1 MKHQEYLNFTLK
13 LTELYHPIGCK
24 IKMSNYINLA
34 SSLNTK
40 TKKIIFEVRFL
51 VTLTFLSC
59 ILFATTYECL
69 AEPQRGLRSILQ
81 QDPSIQLTT
90 YESGA
95 TQLKAPTQIPKI
107 QFLSK
112 NRASESSLSSRSE
125 LSSNDEQQSATLVSR
140 SNFANAEA
148 TTITTSRTPPID
160 LKIRSTTPA
169 SVDNTWIESILINVE
184 SLNLNHNTDR
194 EASVDTSHGDEN
206 DTDSAT
212 SEPVASSSQAPT
224 DSGEDPLE
232 ATTLSSSTS
241 EQQQQQQIN
250 ATQYSIES
258 PSFGTQTDSNANNGT
273 FDIESN
279 SVAAVALIKDEQT
292 IKDDN
297 QILPHHDNITTTP
310 QTPKQSISCEQAYTQ
325 CALRKVC
332 APALKA
338 YNDDC
343 QDLINNR
350 TSQCSAKCLKAMIAL
365 RSSEE
370 GDDLVNCDCQSNEYC
385 TQSKQRSQACK
396 PQVELAV
403 NPKTI
408 VSCSTASWICMA
420 DQLCSTA
427 LEYYYRNCQTLFS
440 QRHCSMRCNN
450 SLSIL
455 YRQPKASKLINCH
468 CDGSEEF
475 PCVKYKTYTE
485 RLCLNKQSQS
495 MDFIE
500 DDQFSEEDTFN
511 LTNDPETFILGSP
524 SSSSS
529 SSSSLSSFVNNRDS
543 DNDNFNDNSDEDS
556 TMRDKKIVANSQR
569 ASAITGGAEESPS
582 SSGYNGIQL
591 VEDNWIHLISGRYFN
606 NLYGQQQK
614 TKRQQKPSQQQQQ
627 DSPQQPL
634 RKAKPLKRNM
644 DWIRNRRRSS
654 SSSASVHRPMKSW
667 LQTLLVTTW
676 SIFVYLS
683 PRIVFNRLLLH

>member
-1 MKHQEYLNFTLK
+1 
-13 LTELYHPIGCK
+13 
-24 IKMSNYINLA
+24 MSNYLNLA

-40 TKKIIFEVRFL
+40 TKKIIFKVRFL
-51 VTLTFLSC
+51 VILTFLSC
-59 ILFATTYECL
+59 ILFATTHECL

-81 QDPSIQLTT
+81 QDQPIQLTT

-95 TQLKAPTQIPKI
+95 TQLKAPTKIPEI
-107 QFLSK
+107 QFLPK
-112 NRASESSLSSRSE
+112 NQVSESNLLSRSK
-125 LSSNDEQQSATLVSR
+125 LSNDEQLSATSVSR
-140 SNFANAEA
+140 PNFAKTEAKTA
-148 TTITTSRTPPID
+148 TTTTSNTRTLPTN
-160 LKIRSTTPA
+160 KITPTTPA

-184 SLNLNHNTDR
+184 SLNLNHDTDR
-194 EASVDTSHGDEN
+194 EASVDTSHSDEN
-206 DTDSAT
+206 DTDST
-212 SEPVASSSQAPT
+212 TNEPVASSSQAPT

-232 ATTLSSSTS
+232 ATTLSSSVP
-241 EQQQQQQIN
+241 EQQQQTN

-258 PSFGTQTDSNANNGT
+258 PSLGTHIDSNVNNGT

-279 SVAAVALIKDEQT
+279 NVALIKDN
-292 IKDDN
+292 N
-297 QILPHHDNITTTP
+297 QISPHVDNITKDL

-350 TSQCSAKCLKAMIAL
+350 TNQCSAKCLKAMIAL

-385 TQSKQRSQACK
+385 AQSKQRSQACK

-427 LEYYYRNCQTLFS
+427 SEYYYRNCQTLFS

-495 MDFIE
+495 MDFI
-500 DDQFSEEDTFN
+500 DGDQFSEEDTSN
-511 LTNDPETFILGSP
+511 LTNDPETFILNSP

-529 SSSSLSSFVNNRDS
+529 AFVNNRDS
-543 DNDNFNDNSDEDS
+543 DNDNFNDSSDEDS
-556 TMRDKKIVANSQR
+556 TMSDKKIVANSQR
-569 ASAITGGAEESPS
+569 ASASTGGAEESLF
-582 SSGYNGIQL
+582 SSGYNGNQL
-591 VEDNWIHLISGRYFN
+591 VEDNWIHLISERYFN
-606 NLYGQQQK
+606 NLYGQKQK

-627 DSPQQPL
+627 QDSPHQPL

-644 DWIRNRRRSS
+644 DWIRNRRRNS
-654 SSSASVHRPMKSW
+654 SSSASVHRPTGKSW
-667 LQTLLVTTW
+667 LQTFLITTW
-676 SIFVYLS
+676 SIFVYLN